1 MTGRP
6 EKPLDL
12 SSGPVAQF
20 AHSLRRLRQQA
31 GGPSYRTLAS
41 RTRYSMAALSVA
53 AGGTRFPTW
62 ECVEAYI
69 RACGVG
75 DDDLVHHW
83 RRRWSAVD
91 KHVRVQ
97 RRAARLAAKVTART
111 SLLEVPEVPV
121 GPMVRRAPLPALEV
135 RYVDADPAAVVTLEE
150 FLTALD
156 QMRVE
161 KGLSLR
167 QVAERSRRTSL
178 PGTDVSGGLTRSQ
191 LHEMLNGR
199 APLRAR
205 HVLAYLLACGIPQ
218 ARAGAWLARLYHLQE
233 QDRRARSAL
242 AALKAPPG
250 DAAAVPGSRQ
260 AGRVRRQ
267 PPAED
272 SRPPADRG
280 DRAGARTPARSATPS
295 AEATVEPPPRG
306 RHREAGRWTGLLR
319 RVLGGTV
326 YETYDQTVL

>member
-31 GGPSYRTLAS
+31 GGPSYRTLAN

-62 ECVEAYI
+62 ECVEAYL
-69 RACGVG
+69 RACGVC
-75 DDDLVHHW
+75 DDDLVRHW
-83 RRRWSAVD
+83 KQRWSAVD
-91 KHVRVQ
+91 KHVRIQ

-111 SLLEVPEVPV
+111 SLPEATEAPA

-199 APLRAR
+199 APLRTR
-205 HVLAYLLACGIPQ
+205 HVLAYLLACGVPQ

-250 DAAAVPGSRQ
+250 DTVAVPGPRQ
-260 AGRVRRQ
+260 TGRVRRQ
-267 PPAED
+267 PPAAD

-280 DRAGARTPARSATPS
+280 GRTVARTPARSAPPPAGAT
-295 AEATVEPPPRG
+295 AELPPRG
-306 RHREAGRWTGLLR
+306 RHRDAGRWTGLLR

>member
-31 GGPSYRTLAS
+31 GGPSYRTLAG

-69 RACGVG
+69 RACGVC

-83 RRRWSAVD
+83 RQRWSAVD

-97 RRAARLAAKVTART
+97 RRAARRAAKVMART
-111 SLLEVPEVPV
+111 SLLEVPEIPARPV
-121 GPMVRRAPLPALEV
+121 VRRAPLPALDV
-135 RYVDADPAAVVTLEE
+135 RYVDANPAAVVTLEE

-191 LHEMLNGR
+191 LHDMLNGR

-218 ARAGAWLARLYHLQE
+218 ERAGAWLARLYHLQE

-242 AALKAPPG
+242 AALKAHPG
-250 DAAAVPGSRQ
+250 DSVAAPSSRQ
-260 AGRVRRQ
+260 GGRVRWQ
-267 PPAED
+267 PSTEE
-272 SRPPADRG
+272 SRPAADRG
-280 DRAGARTPARSATPS
+280 DRS
-295 AEATVEPPPRG
+295 AEAAVEFPSRG
-306 RHREAGRWTGLLR
+306 RHRDSGRWIGLLR
-319 RVLGGTV
+319 RVFAGTV